1 MYRGNENRSPERSAS
16 TGLPICTI
24 LLSMAAIAAYLLVAG
39 SFLEESGSDVAVYVP
54 GQPKQLQLAT
64 EEKQHP

>member
-1 MYRGNENRSPERSAS
+1 
-16 TGLPICTI
+16 
-24 LLSMAAIAAYLLVAG
+24 MAAIAAYLLVAG